1 MAAEETRRRPARP
14 REPATWELVLKR
26 NPVERLKQERSPLGI
41 RDELP
46 RLIAL
51 GYESVPEEDVVRL
64 QWWGLYHDKPKVGTF
79 MLRIKL
85 ASGVVEPAKLRAI
98 GEVANRYGR
107 GDAELTT
114 RQCIQL
120 HWLRLEELPNVFADL
135 DAAGVTT
142 AGGCGDTVRNITGCP
157 VAGIAADE
165 VFDCSELVAEAA
177 AHFYGNPDFA
187 NLPRKHKYSISTCGD
202 RCNAPEIN
210 DVALIGVVH
219 DGRDGFAVKLGGG
232 LSSVPRI
239 GRDLGVFV
247 PREEALEFLA
257 AATTVWSDDLRYRV
271 SRVKARMKFMV
282 DDVGAEGMRERI
294 EAKLGRALEDYE
306 LAPLPSPPGD
316 HLGVQAQKQDGLS
329 YVGVP
334 VKLGLVDGDKLV
346 AIANLAEEL
355 GGDVRITRQQN
366 FVVTGV
372 PNERVGEVLARLEEL
387 GFPLDVNRVWGSSIG
402 CTGEP
407 HCNFSVGE
415 TKHRLGRL
423 VAHLERTFGADVA
436 GLRLNLDGC
445 PHACA
450 QHWIG
455 DLGFQGTTGKDEAG
469 KRLSAYDVFVRGGLA
484 PEPAIGR
491 PLFRRVPS
499 DLLEGAVEGLV
510 RGWLDGRR
518 DGESFTEFQRR
529 LSDEELGALARLE
542 PARSRR
548 DAEEVAA

>member
-1 MAAEETRRRPARP
+1 MDETRRRPARAK
-14 REPATWELVLKR
+14 EPASWELVLKR
-26 NPVERLKQERSPLGI
+26 NPVERLKQEKAPLGI

-46 RLIAL
+46 ALIAL
-51 GYESVPEEDVVRL
+51 GYESVPEEDIVRL

-79 MLRIKL
+79 MLRVKL
-85 ASGVVEPAKLRAI
+85 SSGIVTPAKLRAI
-98 GEVANRYGR
+98 GEVSNRYGR

-120 HWLRLEELPNVFADL
+120 HWLRLDELPNVFADL
-135 DAAGVTT
+135 DAAGITT

-157 VAGIAADE
+157 VAGIDARE
-165 VFDCSELVAEAA
+165 VFDSTPLVERASR
-177 AHFYGNPDFA
+177 HFYGNPDFA
-187 NLPRKHKYSISTCGD
+187 NLPRKHKYSIASCAD

-210 DVALIGVVH
+210 DVSLVGVVH
-219 DGRDGFAVKLGGG
+219 EGRQGYSVKIGGG

-247 PREEALEFLA
+247 PAEEAIEFLE
-257 AATTVWSDDLRYRV
+257 AATGVWSDDLRYRV

-282 DDVGAEGMRERI
+282 DDVGAAGMRELI
-294 EAKLGRALEDYE
+294 ETRLGRALEDYE
-306 LAPLPSPPGD
+306 LAPLDTAPGD
-316 HLGVQAQKQDGLS
+316 HLGVHAQKQPGLS
-329 YVGVP
+329 YIGVP
-334 VKLGLVDGDKLV
+334 VKLGLLTGDQLIAV
-346 AIANLAEEL
+346 ANLADEL

-366 FVVTGV
+366 FVLTGA
-372 PNERVGEVLARLEEL
+372 PDERLDEALGRLAEI
-387 GFPLDVNRVWGSSIG
+387 GFTLDVNGVWGSSIG

-415 TKHRLGRL
+415 TKTRLGRL
-423 VAHLERTFGADVA
+423 LAHLEETFGDDVA

-445 PHACA
+445 PHSCA

-455 DLGFQGTTGKDEAG
+455 DLGFQGTTGKDDG
-469 KRLSAYDVFVRGGLA
+469 GHRLSAYDIFVRGGLA

-491 PLFRRVPS
+491 PLFRRVAS
-499 DLLEGAVEGLV
+499 EKLEGAVEGLV
-510 RGWLDGRR
+510 RGWLDGRG

-529 LSDEELGALARLE
+529 LSDEELGALAGLE

-548 DAEEVAA
+548 EEAIA